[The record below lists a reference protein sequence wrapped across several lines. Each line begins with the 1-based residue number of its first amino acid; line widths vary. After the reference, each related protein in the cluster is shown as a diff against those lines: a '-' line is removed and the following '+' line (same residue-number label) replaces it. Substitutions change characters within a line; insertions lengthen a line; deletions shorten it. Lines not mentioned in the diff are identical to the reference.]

1 MYSYFVGLG
10 SNVNPYIN
18 VTIMLQELLNL
29 SEEVDVSRIIE
40 THPVGF
46 ESDNNFLN
54 LSVHIKTEENA
65 YQLKE
70 RFNAIETKLGRDR
83 TDINKKLQD
92 CVADLDILFPLNEQ
106 ESVVKESLL
115 PSEPY
120 KRPTLVELIHF
131 LGFECNVPTGLL
143 QEGIGI
149 NIDNVLIGRK
159 PVTLSKEKETKQI
172 ILIVKSH
179 TQSGDEYSAYP

>member
-10 SNVNPYIN
+10 SNVNPDIN
-18 VTIMLQELLNL
+18 VTVMLQELFNL
-29 SEEVDVSRIIE
+29 SEKVDVSRIIE

-54 LSVHIKTEENA
+54 LSVRIKTEENA

-83 TDINKKLQD
+83 TDINKKLKD
-92 CVADLDILFPLNEQ
+92 RVADLDILFELNEQ
-106 ESVVKESLL
+106 ERVVKESLL

-120 KRPTLVELIHF
+120 IRPTLVELIHF
-131 LGFECNVPTGLL
+131 LGFECHVPTGLL
-143 QEGIGI
+143 QEGVGI
-149 NIDNVLIGRK
+149 TIDNVLIGKK
-159 PVTLSKEKETKQI
+159 PVTLCQDKKTKQI
-172 ILIVKSH
+172 IPIVKSH
-179 TQSGDEYSAYP
+179 IQSGDDYSAHP